1 MSKDRNNGDFV
12 PNEIPR
18 PEFPKRAVVTGGMP
32 YGNKEL
38 HFGHI
43 GGVFVFADVYARFLR
58 DRIGKDNVI
67 FVSGTDCYGSPIAE
81 GYRKLKE
88 AGKFDGDIR
97 DFVRK
102 NHNAQKQTLDDYMIS
117 LDIFG
122 ASGLDRTAE
131 IHNEE
136 SDRFIRRLYE
146 NGHLRRISTKQ
157 FYDEKAGCFL
167 NGRQVTGKCPVDGC
181 KSENAYADECDLGH
195 QYMPENLIDPVSSL
209 TGEKP
214 VMKDVYN
221 WYFDLP
227 AYNGL
232 LKEYAERLKKQ
243 KNVRPLVTKTIEEFL
258 QDPVVHIKN
267 EFLEKYESIKA
278 ALPEHEYIE
287 AGKKPSFTIAFKE
300 LDEMNKACE
309 TLTAE
314 GIRFRTGKTLV
325 PFRLTGN
332 IEWGVPAPVLEGEEP
347 QTGGLT
353 GTSQSPARMP
363 DQQESPAL
371 TVWVWPESLWAPI
384 SFTKAVLEK
393 RGRDMEEWKDFWC
406 SKEAQVYQFIGA
418 DNIYFY
424 GVAEMGMFM
433 ALQGKDGNVSD
444 PPDGEMQ
451 LPVLCAN
458 NHILFLNKKASS
470 SGKIKPPMAA
480 DLLHCYTA
488 EQLRMHFLG
497 LGLGQRSVS
506 FMPKPLNP
514 EADPEQPDPVVKDG
528 FLLSNVFN
536 RIIRTC
542 FYTTQKYYDGMMPV
556 GDIDEQV
563 LANAKKAVLDYERFM
578 YRFEF
583 HQTTYVLDSYIRKA
597 SKYMARNLGDAEKN
611 NDDALRRRALINV
624 FHMIRTAGVLLHP
637 MAPKGTEMLLEYLQ
651 LDEAGAGSFWSWDR
665 IFDDMAAFTGGKDHK
680 LKFLEPRVDFFT
692 RHPSQFESGDSDT
705 EEK

>member
-1 MSKDRNNGDFV
+1 MGKDNNNFV
-12 PNEIPR
+12 PHEIPR
-18 PEFPKRAVVTGGMP
+18 PEWPKRAIITGGMP
-32 YGNKEL
+32 YGNKTL

-81 GYRKLKE
+81 GYRKLVETGEFKGE
-88 AGKFDGDIR
+88 IR

-117 LDIFG
+117 LDVFG

-131 IHNEE
+131 IHNEM
-136 SDRFIRRLYE
+136 SDRFIRKLYE

-167 NGRQVTGKCPVDGC
+167 NGRQVIGKCPVDGC
-181 KSENAYADECDLGH
+181 QSEKAYADECDLGH
-195 QYMPENLIDPVSSL
+195 QYMPENLIDPKSTL
-209 TGEKP
+209 TGETP
-214 VMKDVYN
+214 IMKDVYN
-221 WYFDLP
+221 WYFELP
-227 AYNGL
+227 AYNAL
-232 LKEYAERLKKQ
+232 MKEYVARIQKQ
-243 KNVRPLVTKTIEEFL
+243 KNVRPLVTKTIDEFL
-258 QDPVVHIKN
+258 KDPVIYIKN
-267 EFLEKYESIKA
+267 ELLDKYNEVKA
-278 ALPEHEYIE
+278 KLPSHEFIE
-287 AGKKPSFTIAFKE
+287 EPKKSSFTIKFTE

-309 TLTAE
+309 VLSAS

-332 IEWGVPAPVLEGEEP
+332 IEWGVPAPVLEGEDP
-347 QTGGLT
+347 
-353 GTSQSPARMP
+353 
-363 DQQESPAL
+363 L

-393 RGRDMEEWKDFWC
+393 RGRSMEEWKDYWC
-406 SKEAQVYQFIGA
+406 SKDSTVYQFIGA

-424 GVAEMGMFM
+424 GVAEMAMFM
-433 ALQGKDGNVSD
+433 ALQGKDGNQSD
-444 PPDGEMQ
+444 PPDGQMQ
-451 LPVLCAN
+451 LPILCAN
-458 NHILFLNKKASS
+458 NHILFLDKKASS
-470 SGKIKPPMAA
+470 SGSVKPPMA
-480 DLLHCYTA
+480 DELLDYYTS

-506 FMPKPLNP
+506 FMPKPYNP
-514 EADPEQPDPVVKDG
+514 NADPNDPDPVVKDG

-563 LANAKKAVLDYERFM
+563 LADAKKAVLDYERFM

-583 HQTTYVLDSYIRKA
+583 HQATYVLDSYIRKA
-597 SKYMARNLGDAEKN
+597 SKYMAKNLGDADKN
-611 NDDALRRRALINV
+611 GDDALRRKTLINV
-624 FHMIRTAGVLLHP
+624 FHMIRTAAVLLHP
-637 MAPKGTEMLLEYLQ
+637 MAPKGTEMILEYLQ
-651 LDEAGAGSFWSWDR
+651 LDESFWSWNK
-665 IFDDMAAFTGGKDHK
+665 IFDSIASFTGGKDSK

-692 RHPSQFESGDSDT
+692 RHPSQFAQDGDDN
-705 EEK
+705 E